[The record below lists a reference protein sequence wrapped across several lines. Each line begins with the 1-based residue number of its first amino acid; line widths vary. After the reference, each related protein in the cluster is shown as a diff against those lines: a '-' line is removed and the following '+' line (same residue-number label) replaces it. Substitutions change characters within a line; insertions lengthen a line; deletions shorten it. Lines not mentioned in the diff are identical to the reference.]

1 MLFLH
6 GIDYLVLVFGKF
18 GIVTTL
24 IVVVYVDLVVL
35 ADDFYLFPQALG
47 LQGGL
52 SRSEGCWKHCD
63 RR

>member
-6 GIDYLVLVFGKF
+6 GIDYLKLVF

-24 IVVVYVDLVVL
+24 IVVVYVDLVLL